1 MLDRFSD
8 GVHDDGCA
16 SRSVSVHST
25 EVEEPRSSSSFSDSQ
40 IRSTGKQIG
49 QQLMNRKIVRKL
61 GKKELKE

>member
-1 MLDRFSD
+1 MLDWFSD

-25 EVEEPRSSSSFSDSQ
+25 EVEEPRSSSSFTDSQ

-49 QQLMNRKIVRKL
+49 QQLINRKIVRKL